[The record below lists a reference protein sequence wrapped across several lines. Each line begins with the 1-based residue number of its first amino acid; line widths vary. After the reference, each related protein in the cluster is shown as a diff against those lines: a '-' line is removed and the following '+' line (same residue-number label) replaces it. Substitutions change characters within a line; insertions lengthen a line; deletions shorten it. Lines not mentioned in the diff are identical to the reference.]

1 MTAELGGDAL
11 RPAQGLDGHLRR
23 PTSATLDVTSDSERR
38 DQDEMG
44 VQTNLS
50 SRSGAGLRAGLPVP
64 GHHSPT
70 TSMVILITE
79 GPLKLLMVVLP
90 CCVR

>member
-44 VQTNLS
+44 GPDESLQQK
-50 SRSGAGLRAGLPVP
+50 RSELTGRPPSPGAP
-64 GHHSPT
+64 
-70 TSMVILITE
+70 
-79 GPLKLLMVVLP
+79 
-90 CCVR
+90 